1 MKQIFIVMLCV
12 FLFSMKVMAEKPVY
26 GIELDREVEMAIIE
40 GETYWNVVIELK
52 SDDDFSSGVKILVK
66 DSMTGKKIYKKKF
79 KKSYLYVFTP
89 EGTVVVGVGDA
100 LTQVII
106 GKSNE
111 TGSWLAKI
119 REKGIY

>member
-1 MKQIFIVMLCV
+1 
-12 FLFSMKVMAEKPVY
+12 MKVMAEKPVY

-40 GETYWNVVIELK
+40 GETYRNVVIELK
-52 SDDDFSSGVKILVK
+52 SDDDFSSGVKVLVK
-66 DSMTGKKIYKKKF
+66 DSMTGEKIYKKKF

-100 LTQVII
+100 LTQVLI
-106 GKSNE
+106 GRPDE
-111 TGSWLAKI
+111 TGPWLAKI